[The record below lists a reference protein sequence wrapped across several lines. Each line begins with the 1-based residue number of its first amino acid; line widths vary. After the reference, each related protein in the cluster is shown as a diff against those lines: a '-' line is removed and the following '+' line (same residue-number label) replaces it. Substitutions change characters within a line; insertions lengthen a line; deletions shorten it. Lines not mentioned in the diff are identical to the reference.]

1 MRLLLATAI
10 ITATAAA
17 VAAVGLAAPAAS
29 AEVRTYS
36 LAGFKKI
43 EASAAFRIEFTQ
55 SPTYSVVIDSKY
67 DGLHNIIVEKVGDT
81 LRITRPK
88 NKNIKGKL
96 EDVVR
101 ISAPSL
107 DALKFD
113 AAIEFSADALKV
125 NDLDIVAKAAVEIDI
140 ANLQARNITIV
151 ADAATQFDLA
161 GTCAKLD
168 ATLGTASE
176 LSADKLKC
184 RETHIEAGFAS
195 NAHAFASDKA
205 IANAGMAS
213 NIRIS
218 GRPRDFTET
227 HDRFDSK
234 VSLID

>member
-10 ITATAAA
+10 IIATAAA
-17 VAAVGLAAPAAS
+17 VAAVGLAAPAN
-29 AEVRTYS
+29 AEVRTYN
-36 LAGFKKI
+36 LAGFRKI
-43 EASAAFRIEFTQ
+43 EASAAFKIEFTQ

-81 LRITRPK
+81 LRITRPQ

-113 AAIEFSADALKV
+113 AAIEFEADTLKV
-125 NDLDIVAKAAVEIDI
+125 NDLTITAKAAVEVDI
-140 ANLQARNITIV
+140 ENLQARNITIV
-151 ADAATQFDLA
+151 ADAATQFDLR

-176 LSADKLKC
+176 LTADKLKC
-184 RETHIEAGFAS
+184 RETHIDAGFAS
-195 NAHAFASDKA
+195 NAHAFASEKA
-205 IANAGMAS
+205 VANAGMAS
-213 NIRIS
+213 TVRIS
-218 GRPRDFTET
+218 GRPRDFKET

-234 VSLID
+234 VSLAD

>member
-1 MRLLLATAI
+1 MRLALAAAI
-10 ITATAAA
+10 ITATAAV
-17 VAAVGLAAPAAS
+17 VAAVGLAAPAS
-29 AEVRTYS
+29 AEVRTYN

-43 EASAAFRIEFTQ
+43 EASAAFKIEFTQ

-81 LRITRPK
+81 LRITRPQ

-101 ISAPSL
+101 ISAPTL
-107 DALKFD
+107 EALKFD
-113 AAIEFSADALKV
+113 AAIEFEADTLKV
-125 NDLDIVAKAAVEIDI
+125 NDLTIVSKAAVDVDI
-140 ANLQARNITIV
+140 KNLQARNITIV
-151 ADAATQFDLA
+151 ADAATQFDLR
-161 GTCAKLD
+161 GTCAKLN

-184 RETHIEAGFAS
+184 RETHIDAGFAS
-195 NAHAFASDKA
+195 NAHAFASEKA
-205 IANAGMAS
+205 VANAGMAS
-213 NIRIS
+213 TVRIS

-234 VSLID
+234 VSLAD